1 MPLRTLAQSCRR
13 LSPLLAAPAA
23 LLLNQGQ
30 AKAVLNFNIF
40 QSGADVVIQGSGSI
54 NLTGA
59 TAGPTVNCLSSGGPT
74 NSGGIFSSIAAL
86 SSGNPTTT
94 DCTPYQ
100 LQITTTS
107 FGTGP
112 NSPTFTST
120 ALSTGA
126 YRVAVFGNPSQFG
139 APFFVIGPNYLSDS
153 PISVSTRLV
162 GVSLAQLAFSP
173 TSGLIGTWSLI
184 GSGDTITASIIDEPV
199 ASTPAP
205 LPLLGAGAAFG
216 WSRRLRKRITAP
228 LSTPPQA

>member
-1 MPLRTLAQSCRR
+1 MLLRTLAKRCRR
-13 LSPLLAAPAA
+13 VSLLLAAPAA
-23 LLLNQGQ
+23 LFLNQGQ

-54 NLTGA
+54 NLTG
-59 TAGPTVNCLSSGGPT
+59 TTPGFTGTCT
-74 NSGGIFSSIAAL
+74 NSGGTTSPGIFPSLAGL
-86 SSGNPTTT
+86 SSGNPNPTP
-94 DCTPYQ
+94 CTFYE
-100 LQITTTS
+100 LQVTTTS

-112 NSPTFTST
+112 NSNTLTSS

-126 YRVAVFGNPSQFG
+126 YVLRFIGNPNQIGF
-139 APFFVIGPNYLSDS
+139 PFFVIGPNYLSDS
-153 PISVSTRLV
+153 PISVSTRLA

-228 LSTPPQA
+228 LITPPQA

>member
-1 MPLRTLAQSCRR
+1 MPLRTLAKRCRR
-13 LSPLLAAPAA
+13 VSLLLAAPAA
-23 LLLNQGQ
+23 LFLNQGQ

-54 NLTGA
+54 NLTGS
-59 TAGPTVNCLSSGGPT
+59 TPGPTANCTSPEGAT
-74 NSGGIFSSIAAL
+74 NSGGIFSSIAGL
-86 SSGNPTTT
+86 SSGNPNPTV
-94 DCTPYQ
+94 CTVYQ
-100 LQITTTS
+100 LQVTTTS

-112 NSPTFTST
+112 NSNTFTSS

-126 YRVAVFGNPSQFG
+126 YRLGFFGDPSRVGF
-139 APFFVIGPNYLSDS
+139 PFFFIGPNYLSDS
-153 PISVSTRLV
+153 PISVSTRLA

-205 LPLLGAGAAFG
+205 LPLLGVGAAFG

-228 LSTPPQA
+228 LITPPQA